1 MRRREFVTLVVSAAA
16 WPVVARTQPTDRMR
30 RIGVLASFTETDR
43 GQQSWLVTFKAR
55 LQELGWTEGQKL
67 QIATRVVENVER
79 VRISAV
85 ELVASAPDAILSTT
99 STTARA
105 LLDATTTIPI
115 VSAII
120 GDPLALGFTGSMSR
134 PTGNITGFTTFNDTV
149 VSKRL
154 QLLREMFGTMNKA
167 ALMWVPV
174 NPQQVLLA
182 KQTEEAAKRLDIEL
196 ISLPLNSVDD
206 IAPALAKASIAQA
219 QAIVVAADPL
229 TLANARAIIDGAP
242 REACHLCTAM
252 YLKRERVL

>member
-99 STTARA
+99 STTSRA

-182 KQTEEAAKRLDIEL
+182 
-196 ISLPLNSVDD
+196 
-206 IAPALAKASIAQA
+206 QA
-219 QAIVVAADPL
+219 D
-229 TLANARAIIDGAP
+229 
-242 REACHLCTAM
+242 
-252 YLKRERVL
+252 